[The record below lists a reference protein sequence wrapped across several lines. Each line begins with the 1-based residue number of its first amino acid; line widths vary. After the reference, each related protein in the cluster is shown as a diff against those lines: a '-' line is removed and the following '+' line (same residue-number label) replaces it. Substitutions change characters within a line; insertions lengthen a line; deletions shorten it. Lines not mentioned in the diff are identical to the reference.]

1 MAQSIRIRVLVIDD
15 EEALCRRLGDWLRAE
30 RYDPAVFTNAD
41 EALTNAERIS
51 YHAALVDLRL
61 ADVDGTEVVARL
73 RRASPRTCV
82 LAMTAFPEAAQVI
95 AAFRAGARDLLEKP
109 IQREPLLGVL
119 ERHLADAGVVAL
131 DEQTFNARFGRRLRS
146 VRQQAELTAQEL
158 AEAAGI
164 TAAQLSQIELG
175 KTATTTWTL
184 ARICAALRV
193 PLHEC
198 LRDL

>member
-1 MAQSIRIRVLVIDD
+1 MAQTIQIRVLVIDD
-15 EEALCRRLGDWLRAE
+15 EEALCRRLGDWLRDE
-30 RYDPAVFTNAD
+30 RYDPTVFTNPA
-41 EALTNAERIS
+41 EALTNAERVT

-61 ADVDGTEVVARL
+61 ADADGTQVIARL
-73 RRASPRTCV
+73 CEASPRTSV
-82 LAMTAFPEAAQVI
+82 LAMSAFPEAAQVV

-109 IQREPLLGVL
+109 IQREPLLSML

-131 DEQTFNARFGRRLRS
+131 DEQTFNTRFGRRLRS
-146 VRQQAELTAQEL
+146 VRRQAELSAQEL

-164 TAAQLSQIELG
+164 SAAQLSQIELG

-184 ARICAALRV
+184 ARLCAALRV